1 MAAAISEGHLGWFV
15 ILFVGDMLLGTLQVV
30 FVLVLRVLS
39 AGHARLLVDLEQRV
53 VHMLGETADG
63 DKDAFCAAVDEA
75 ESAVAGAMTVSNKK
89 MQHVFWLAIVLLG
102 IGNFTMIIGIR
113 ILASISGLPVF
124 GQVFLLAAIF
134 MLASGLWGLFAF
146 LNLLRSVGDALTD
159 LVEEMLKVRSLA
171 KTSKFFHDP
180 MCLALRF
187 RDRDAARKLAWV
199 IITDPVTST
208 TMYNAVGAV
217 AISAAF
223 VFLPGFLDSVV

>member
-1 MAAAISEGHLGWFV
+1 MV
-15 ILFVGDMLLGTLQVV
+15 ILTVVAITFAFAVQVV

-39 AGHARLLVDLEQRV
+39 AGHARLLVDLEQRI
-53 VHMLGETADG
+53 VHMLNETADG

-75 ESAVAGAMTVSNKK
+75 ESAVTGAMTVSNKK
-89 MQHVFWLAIVLLG
+89 MQRSIWLDLVALG
-102 IGNFTMIIGIR
+102 IGTFSCIILIR
-113 ILASISGLPVF
+113 VLSSTSDLDVFEQVLLLGAFFSLAL
-124 GQVFLLAAIF
+124 
-134 MLASGLWGLFAF
+134 GLWGLFAF

-171 KTSKFFHDP
+171 KVSKLLGDP

-208 TMYNAVGAV
+208 TLYNAVGAV
-217 AISAAF
+217 VISAAF
-223 VFLPGFLDSVV
+223 VFLPGFLDALV